1 MKIHSIFL
9 FCPEFSIKTEKMQR
23 IKSNV
28 EFGGVN
34 VMENTRTAALL
45 NKDRII
51 ISNPEQYKRVEI
63 RNLNYDDG
71 EGLAGYNGNVVVGY
85 GDDAKDVFF
94 LSINKIKDEDMN
106 IICDKVL
113 EQFGQD
119 NKLINLIIY
128 NGESIIYN
136 LNDNELNNESYPMF
150 TN

>member
-1 MKIHSIFL
+1 
-9 FCPEFSIKTEKMQR
+9 
-23 IKSNV
+23 
-28 EFGGVN
+28 
-34 VMENTRTAALL
+34 MENTRTAALL

>member
-1 MKIHSIFL
+1 MDI
-9 FCPEFSIKTEKMQR
+9 
-23 IKSNV
+23 SNSV
-28 EFGGVN
+28 Q
-34 VMENTRTAALL
+34 LL

-51 ISNPEQYKRVEI
+51 ISNPEQYERVEV

-85 GDDAKDVFF
+85 GDGVKDIFF
-94 LSINKIKDEDMN
+94 MSINKIKNADMN
-106 IICDKVL
+106 IICEKVL

-119 NKLINLIIY
+119 NKPINLIIY

-136 LNDNELNNESYPMF
+136 LNDEESDNDNYPKF

>member
-1 MKIHSIFL
+1 
-9 FCPEFSIKTEKMQR
+9 
-23 IKSNV
+23 
-28 EFGGVN
+28 
-34 VMENTRTAALL
+34 MEISEAATLL

-51 ISNPEQYKRVEI
+51 ISNPEKYDRVEI

-71 EGLAGYNGNVVVGY
+71 EGLAGYNGNVIIGY
-85 GDDAKDVFF
+85 GDDIKDVFF
-94 LSINKIKDEDMN
+94 LSINRIKNTDLD
-106 IICDKVL
+106 IICEKVL

-136 LNDNELNNESYPMF
+136 LNDEERDNESYPEF

>member
-1 MKIHSIFL
+1 MIGGNSMEVSEI
-9 FCPEFSIKTEKMQR
+9 TEL
-23 IKSNV
+23 S
-28 EFGGVN
+28 
-34 VMENTRTAALL
+34 

-51 ISNPEQYKRVEI
+51 ISNPEKYEHVEI

-71 EGLAGYNGNVVVGY
+71 EGLAGYNGNVVIGY

-106 IICDKVL
+106 IVCEKVI

-119 NKLINLIIY
+119 KKLLNLIIY

-136 LNDNELNNESYPMF
+136 LNDEELGEGELPMF

>member
-1 MKIHSIFL
+1 
-9 FCPEFSIKTEKMQR
+9 
-23 IKSNV
+23 
-28 EFGGVN
+28 
-34 VMENTRTAALL
+34 MEITRTAVLL

-51 ISNPEQYKRVEI
+51 ISNPEQYERVEI

-85 GDDAKDVFF
+85 GDEAKDVYF
-94 LSINKIKDEDMN
+94 LSINKIKDEDMDM
-106 IICDKVL
+106 ICEKVL

-119 NKLINLIIY
+119 KKLVNLIIY

-136 LNDNELNNESYPMF
+136 LNDDELINEDLPVF